1 VLKALLEHEGFTV
14 LSAYTGR
21 AALQYAHQH
30 HPSLFFL
37 DQDLPLL
44 DGLELCRILRQES
57 GDPAILI
64 LCDHPDEFGK
74 LLAFSAGADEYLPL
88 PFHPQELLAR
98 ARAVLRHA
106 QRAGGQPSQAVLRSG
121 TLELDE
127 EQRQVR
133 AAGEAISLTGTEYEL
148 LACFMRFPRRVF
160 TREQLISQLP
170 VFQRSN
176 PLTRAVDIHV
186 SNLRRKLS
194 RVLGHDAPIEAVRGV
209 GYRLRVT
216 ESEAEISLSAA
227 APSDMLGG
235 QLAQAAF
242 DRTPAPLFVVDGN
255 RTVVLYNG
263 AAEQL
268 CGWPADQVVGQAK
281 CYSLLGC
288 HHSDGTLLCHER
300 CALQAGGLVG
310 NSELTAHYTITV
322 KDGRE
327 IPVRAYY
334 SDLSAPGQSSYTLL
348 ALDPETGA
356 PQAKKA

>member
-1 VLKALLEHEGFTV
+1 VLKGLLEHEGFPV

-44 DGLELCRILRQES
+44 DGLELCRILRRES
-57 GDPAILI
+57 GNPAILL

-74 LLAFSAGADEYLPL
+74 LLAFSAGADEYLSL

-98 ARAVLRHA
+98 AKAVLRRA
-106 QRAGGQPSQAVLRSG
+106 QQAGEPPQAVLRCG
-121 TLELDE
+121 ALELDE
-127 EQRQVR
+127 QQRQVR
-133 AAGEAISLTGTEYEL
+133 AAGEVISLTGTEYEL

-160 TREQLISQLP
+160 TRDQLIGQLP

-176 PLTRAVDIHV
+176 PLSRAVDIHI

-194 RVLGHDAPIEAVRGV
+194 RVLGHDVPIEAVRGA

-216 ESEAEISLSAA
+216 ESEALPSAA
-227 APSDMLGG
+227 APADKLGG
-235 QLAQAAF
+235 HLAQAAF
-242 DRTPAPLFVVDGN
+242 DRTPTPLFVVDRDRN
-255 RTVVLYNG
+255 IVLYNE

-268 CGWPADQVVGQAK
+268 CGWPVDQVVGQAK

-288 HHSDGTLLCHER
+288 HHSNGTLLCHEH
-300 CALQAGGLVG
+300 CALQAGGIAG
-310 NSELTAHYTITV
+310 NTDLTAHYTITV

-327 IPVRAYY
+327 IPVRAHY
-334 SDLSAPGQSSYTLL
+334 SNLGAPIGGPYTLL
-348 ALDPETGA
+348 ALDPEAGA
-356 PQAKKA
+356 PQAKKEA